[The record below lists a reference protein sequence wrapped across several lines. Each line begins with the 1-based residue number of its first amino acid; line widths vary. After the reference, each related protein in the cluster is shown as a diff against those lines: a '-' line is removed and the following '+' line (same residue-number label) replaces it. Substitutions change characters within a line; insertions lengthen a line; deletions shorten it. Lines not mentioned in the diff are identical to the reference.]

1 MDAGGWNLIYNWL
14 KDAVETDNIVLIQDL
29 LTIFHIVPV
38 TMERLKANGGPKL
51 VKKLS
56 KTHID
61 QGNYNMEPFY
71 IFRIKL
77 RYIFSNYQY
86 ENIQLIIKNMKSNL
100 K

>member
-14 KDAVETDNIVLIQDL
+14 KDAVETDNTVLIRDL

-56 KTHID
+56 KTHMD
-61 QGNYNMEPFY
+61 QGNYYLLKFFY
-71 IFRIKL
+71 
-77 RYIFSNYQY
+77 
-86 ENIQLIIKNMKSNL
+86 
-100 K
+100 

>member
-1 MDAGGWNLIYNWL
+1 MRAKEKQIKYINCYCFILLRFMDAGGWNLIYNWL

-56 KTHID
+56 KTHSN
-61 QGNYNMEPFY
+61 QGNYN
-71 IFRIKL
+71 
-77 RYIFSNYQY
+77 
-86 ENIQLIIKNMKSNL
+86 
-100 K
+100 

>member
-14 KDAVETDNIVLIQDL
+14 KDAVETDNIILIQDL

-61 QGNYNMEPFY
+61 IGNYY
-71 IFRIKL
+71 IK
-77 RYIFSNYQY
+77 YI
-86 ENIQLIIKNMKSNL
+86 LIYV
-100 K
+100 